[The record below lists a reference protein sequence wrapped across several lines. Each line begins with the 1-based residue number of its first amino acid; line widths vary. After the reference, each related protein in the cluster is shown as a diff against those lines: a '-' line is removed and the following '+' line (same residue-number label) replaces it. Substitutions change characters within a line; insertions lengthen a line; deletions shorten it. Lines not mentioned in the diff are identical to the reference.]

1 MTSSQAT
8 DDAAAGDGSAL
19 GGEIDRDSPVP
30 FYFQLAEL
38 LESQIVDGRWKPGAQ
53 LPAEPELSGYYGLSR
68 TTIRQAL
75 ARLEQG
81 GLISRRKGHGTFVEA
96 TRQPSWLVQS
106 SGGFFQEE
114 VERLGRHVT
123 SAVRRAERRPLPPW
137 AAQALGLPPH
147 TSGVMLER
155 LRWVDGLVSL
165 FSINYL
171 PDQFGATIS
180 SMTDANASLYLVLR
194 ERHGVEVAGG
204 RRSIEAVP
212 ADDLLAELLEVPTY
226 TPLALIQSVSW
237 DATLTP
243 FDCYHCWLRT
253 DRMRIDVDVQVAAR
267 TQDPAGPTPDGQ
279 SKGL

>member
-8 DDAAAGDGSAL
+8 DGAAAGDGSTL
-19 GGEIDRDSPVP
+19 GGGIDRDSPVP
-30 FYFQLAEL
+30 FYFQLAEI
-38 LESQIVDGRWKPGAQ
+38 LESQIVDGRWKPGAR

-75 ARLEQG
+75 GRLERG
-81 GLISRRKGHGTFVEA
+81 GLISRRKGRGTFVEA

-123 SAVRRAERRPLPPW
+123 SAVRRAEVRPFPPW

-147 TSGVMLER
+147 SSGVMLER

-171 PDQFGATIS
+171 PERFATTIS
-180 SMTDANASLYLVLR
+180 SMTDANASLYLVLK
-194 ERHGVEVAGG
+194 EQHGVEVAGG

-212 ADDLLAELLEVPTY
+212 ADDLLAELLQVPAR

-237 DATLTP
+237 DAALEP
-243 FDCYHCWLRT
+243 FDCYQCWLRT
-253 DRMRIDVDVQVAAR
+253 DRIRIDVDVDVTGSTR
-267 TQDPAGPTPDGQ
+267 NLGSSSPRRRW
-279 SKGL
+279 